1 MQTETKI
8 DCRYDDGEAIAR
20 QILAQQSDNAARAE
34 TLPAEAYN
42 SDAFFRIEAQKV
54 LREDWLFVG
63 HVAQLP
69 NENDYFTLDVVGE
82 PLLVVRNAQGIRV
95 MSNVCLHRW
104 VPIASGSGNS
114 RVFVCPFHNWS
125 YNTEGK
131 LTGAPSMQQAE
142 GFDRHDCQLPQIRHE
157 IVAGMIFITFSAT
170 LASLSDRLGPL
181 VPVLEKYHLA
191 DLHCA
196 FTLDYDCPFNWKMAV
211 ETFIECYHH
220 AGVHRT
226 TLEDSFP
233 GRLTW
238 IGEDTP
244 GWTVCH
250 QPLRKNGDI
259 SEIMTAGLEPFGGLE
274 GDDLRRSDLLL
285 LYPTC
290 LMSLNPDRVTI
301 NVILPVSKSM
311 SVWHRVVL
319 VSKPAAAR
327 SDFADTVERMR
338 AGVMTIV
345 AEDLEINAE
354 QQRGSRSQLAR
365 PGRLSHL
372 ETSVWH
378 LANYLK
384 RKLTA

>member
-1 MQTETKI
+1 MHNEQKI
-8 DCRYDDGEAIAR
+8 ACRFDDGEAIAHR
-20 QILAQQSDNAARAE
+20 ILAQQSDNAGRAE
-34 TLPAEAYN
+34 TLPADAYN
-42 SDAFFRIEAQKV
+42 SDDFYRLEEQKV

-63 HVAQLP
+63 HLGQLP

-82 PLLVVRNAQGIRV
+82 PLLIVRKGEGVRV

-104 VPIASGSGNS
+104 VPIVSGSGNAS
-114 RVFVCPFHNWS
+114 VFVCPFHNWS
-125 YNTEGK
+125 YDTEGR

-142 GFDRHDCQLPQIRHE
+142 GFVRQDCQLPQIRHE
-157 IVAGMIFITFSAT
+157 IIAGMIFVTFSAT
-170 LASLSDRLGPL
+170 VESLSERFSELL
-181 VPVLEKYHLA
+181 PVLNKYHLA
-191 DLHCA
+191 TLQCA

-250 QPLRKNGDI
+250 QPLRKRGEL
-259 SEIMTAGLEPFGGLE
+259 SEILTAGLVPFDGLE
-274 GDDLRRSDLLL
+274 EDDLRRSDLYL

-301 NVILPVSKSM
+301 NVILPLNKSM
-311 SVWHRVVL
+311 SKWHRVVL
-319 VSKPAAAR
+319 VSKESAAR
-327 SDFADTVERMR
+327 EDFPATVEQMR
-338 AGVMTIV
+338 NGVLTIV
-345 AEDLEINAE
+345 AEDLEINAA

-378 LANYLK
+378 FANYLK
-384 RKLTA
+384 RKLAV